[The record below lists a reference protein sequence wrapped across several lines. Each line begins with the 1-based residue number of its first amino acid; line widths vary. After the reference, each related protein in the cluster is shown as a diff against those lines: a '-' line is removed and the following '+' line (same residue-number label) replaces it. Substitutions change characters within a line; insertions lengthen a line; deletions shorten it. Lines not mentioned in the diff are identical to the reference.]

1 MYATALP
8 ILDSNGNKPFYGSEF
23 QNLYNS
29 QLRSDLQNPT
39 VIARDYDTGEKY
51 TLYDGTG
58 GIYNQSLIYENNDD
72 ANEDQRYTYGQ
83 ARENVLRS
91 FDGARNLNADEK
103 AVNLYTDN
111 SYDPKFRQALV
122 EESVKNGSNIFSTT
136 SQDFVREVQESNL
149 SYNRNDNLYSLYPDK
164 QKQIQQL
171 VNMGSI
177 GRFGTNTTSMAGA
190 VDAGLSG
197 LFGMAREEQ
206 MKQKKQQSF
215 RERYAPKGTQT
226 LNEKF
231 MGRTSGIY

>member
-1 MYATALP
+1 MYASSLP
-8 ILDSNGNKPFYGSEF
+8 ILDTNGNKAVYGSEF

-72 ANEDQRYTYGQ
+72 SNEDQRYTYGQ
-83 ARENVLRS
+83 ARENIMRV
-91 FDGARNLNADEK
+91 FEGARNLNASEK
-103 AVNLYTDN
+103 AVNLYTEN

-122 EESVKNGSNIFSTT
+122 EESVKSGSNIFSTT
-136 SQDFVREVQESNL
+136 SQDFVKEVQESNL

-171 VNMGSI
+171 ISMGSL
-177 GRFGTNTTSMAGA
+177 GKFATTQTGMAGA
-190 VDAGLSG
+190 VDAGLTG

-206 MKQKKQQSF
+206 MKQKSQQSF
-215 RERYAPKGTQT
+215 RDRYAPRGTET
-226 LNEKF
+226 LNERF
-231 MGRTSGIY
+231 MKRTAGIY